1 VYDHVLVSI
10 IVRYFKGYTTPEMKI
25 ILDFL
30 NRLNFDF
37 LMRVNLLV
45 ILILLPLTAFSQ
57 ENGGGSNSISASV
70 SITATATVVES
81 IEIAT
86 LSNINLGSVTVGALD
101 IFVNPQND
109 DGAGKLLVSGRP
121 EAMIRVIYIP
131 QRELTRTGG
140 AETLLFNYSLSGNIN
155 DNQVNSELIDPSRTD
170 FRLGSDGRFFIW
182 IGGRVDI
189 QNAVFGQYEGEFA
202 IEIEYI

>member
-1 VYDHVLVSI
+1 MIKHSN
-10 IVRYFKGYTTPEMKI
+10 
-25 ILDFL
+25 ILS
-30 NRLNFDF
+30 RLKLHI
-37 LMRVNLLV
+37 LMRVG
-45 ILILLPLTAFSQ
+45 ILIVLGLLPCSLVAQT
-57 ENGGGSNSISASV
+57 NGNNNGITASV
-70 SITATATVVES
+70 SINATATVVES

-101 IFVNPQND
+101 IFVNPQSD
-109 DGAGKLLVSGRP
+109 DGAGKLVVTGRP
-121 EAMIRVIYIP
+121 NSMIRVTYIP

-140 AETLLFNYSLSGNIN
+140 PETLLFAYSLSGNSD

-170 FRLGSDGRFFIW
+170 FRLGADGRFFIW

-202 IEIEYI
+202 IEIDYI

>member
-1 VYDHVLVSI
+1 MI
-10 IVRYFKGYTTPEMKI
+10 KQ
-25 ILDFL
+25 L
-30 NRLNFDF
+30 NIPTHYNIH
-37 LMRVNLLV
+37 
-45 ILILLPLTAFSQ
+45 ILIRVGILVLFALLPLSLLAQ
-57 ENGGGSNSISASV
+57 NNGNANTISASV
-70 SITATATVVES
+70 SINATATVVES

-109 DGAGKLLVSGRP
+109 DGAGKLLVTGRP
-121 EAMIRVIYIP
+121 NSMIRVTYIP
-131 QRELTRTGG
+131 QRELTRAGG
-140 AETLLFNYSLSGNIN
+140 SETLLFAYSLSGNSD

-170 FRLGSDGRFFIW
+170 FMLGADGRFFIW

-202 IEIEYI
+202 IEIDYI